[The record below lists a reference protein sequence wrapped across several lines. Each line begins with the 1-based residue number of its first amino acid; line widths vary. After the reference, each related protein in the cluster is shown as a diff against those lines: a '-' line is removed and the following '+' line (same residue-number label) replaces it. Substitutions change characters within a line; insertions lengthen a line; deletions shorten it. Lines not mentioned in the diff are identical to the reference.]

1 MDTSERYK
9 RDIQARYTSERY
21 ERETVIVVNKRE
33 RAEGNFPEST
43 IQQLKFHG
51 LI

>member
-21 ERETVIVVNKRE
+21 KRETVIVVNKRASE
-33 RAEGNFPEST
+33 QRKTSPKVRYNNSNFMV
-43 IQQLKFHG
+43 
-51 LI
+51 